1 MTRVYEFILRGGP
14 LMWPLLALSVMTLAC
29 GIDRGWFW
37 LVFLRQE
44 DRIVRTVLES
54 ARIDLEKARS
64 IALRAQSFPI
74 GRFLLAPLKLD
85 CPTPE
90 TFHLAMEA
98 AADKEFIEMSRG
110 NQFLETVVGLGPL
123 VGLLGTVT
131 GLILT
136 FSSLDIGNVAGTDT
150 GKAAVGIS
158 EALLTTAGGM
168 IVAIIALVFYR
179 LFTSLQKQQMDY
191 FFAVGNELE
200 LIYRQEWYEPEQK
213 TAVVDLTD
221 ARSLDSYS
229 VRIGNIKISFEA
241 VDDLE
246 DSDG

>member
-1 MTRVYEFILRGGP
+1 
-14 LMWPLLALSVMTLAC
+14 MWPLLALSVMTLSC

-44 DRIVRTVLES
+44 DRIVRNVLEA
-54 ARIDLEKARS
+54 ARIDLEKARA
-64 IALRAQSFPI
+64 IAFKAQSMPI

-85 CPTPE
+85 FPSPE

-136 FSSLDIGNVAGTDT
+136 FSSLDLGNAAGTDT

-179 LFTSLQKQQMDY
+179 IFTSLQKQQMDY

-213 TAVVDLTD
+213 ASTVELTD
-221 ARSLDSYS
+221 GRSLDAYS
-229 VRIGNIKISFEA
+229 IRIGNIKIKFEA
-241 VDDLE
+241 LDEDDA
-246 DSDG
+246 D